1 MYRRA
6 IRTLFVAAALLLTTT
21 ACDKGGDAKGGD
33 AKGGA
38 KKAPADSGAA
48 ADDGANADEGGA
60 PAAEAGADSGTPV
73 AAEVGGVEGAGPGE
87 TGAAVAA
94 EGGDAPVAEGG
105 EEPAAEAGGGE
116 DGGKEDG
123 GKEDGGKEDDGK
135 KPVKQPTDNGEK
147 PEPVAKVDGKPLFE
161 AKCKSCHGID
171 GKGDT
176 TIGKK
181 VDIPSLSKTKLG
193 TSKIVSIIESGVPDT
208 KMKGYKGKLSKE
220 EIDAVAAYVK
230 KL

>member
-21 ACDKGGDAKGGD
+21 ACDSGGDAKKPD
-33 AKGGA
+33 T
-38 KKAPADSGAA
+38 KKAA
-48 ADDGANADEGGA
+48 ADDGAKADDGGVKA
-60 PAAEAGADSGTPV
+60 DDGGAAEAGADSGTPV
-73 AAEVGGVEGAGPGE
+73 AAEAGGEAGAGE
-87 TGAAVAA
+87 TGAAAVAETGGEDVAA
-94 EGGDAPVAEGG
+94 GETGAAAVAED
-105 EEPAAEAGGGE
+105 
-116 DGGKEDG
+116 DGGKE
-123 GKEDGGKEDDGK
+123 E
-135 KPVKQPTDNGEK
+135 PVKPPPDKPEPEK
-147 PEPVAKVDGKPLFE
+147 PEPVAKVNGKPIFE

-181 VDIPSLSKTKLG
+181 VDIPSLSKTSLSK
-193 TSKIVSIIESGVPDT
+193 SKIVSVVESGVPDT
-208 KMKGYKGKLSKE
+208 KMKAYKDKLSKE